1 MNWRPWRKVAV
12 AGTDTAAQAEP
23 ASERAEDAESKP
35 GRRWPWQRFEYVYAT
50 PKGVL
55 ASVGKSLWRAA
66 LAVAAA
72 LAVVVLVLGWWW
84 SHEPDAIDIVALA
97 QERAGA
103 AGVSPVTGYTT
114 ATAVVFIGETLLDKR
129 GGYLSNDVSPP
140 GLYLDNTPNWE
151 FGALVHLRDISR
163 ALRNDISRSQSQ
175 STEDPDLAVA
185 EGHFFFD
192 NASWI
197 LPATESE
204 YRDGIRRIRSYADRL
219 ANPAEAEA
227 QFYARADN
235 LSRWLTEVERRLGDI
250 SQRLS
255 QSVGKRQLNLDL
267 AGETAARMATDAP
280 ADVEQRTGWLRIDDV
295 FYEAR
300 GQTWALILLLKAV
313 EHDFAAVLEDKN
325 ARVSLQQ
332 IIRELEETQ
341 NTVWSPIILNGSG
354 FGFVA
359 NHSLVMASYIS
370 RVNAALIDLRS
381 LLDRG

>member
-1 MNWRPWRKVAV
+1 MNRRLWRK
-12 AGTDTAAQAEP
+12 GTPESVGTATEDVEGAETSP
-23 ASERAEDAESKP
+23 T
-35 GRRWPWQRFEYVYAT
+35 RRWPWRKFEYVYAT
-50 PKGVL
+50 PKGVFADL
-55 ASVGKSLWRAA
+55 RQSLWRA
-66 LAVAAA
+66 V
-72 LAVVVLVLGWWW
+72 LAVVATVVVAVLALGWWW
-84 SHEPDAIDIVALA
+84 SHEPDAVDIVALA
-97 QERAGA
+97 HERAA
-103 AGVSPVTGYTT
+103 AEGVPPVTGYVT

-204 YRDGIRRIRSYADRL
+204 YRDGIGRIRSYASRL
-219 ANPAEAEA
+219 ADPAEAEA

-280 ADVEQRTGWLRIDDV
+280 ADIEQRTGWFRIDDV

-300 GQTWALILLLKAV
+300 GQTWALIHLLKAV

-332 IIRELEETQ
+332 IIRELEQTQ
-341 NTVWSPIILNGSG
+341 NTVWSPVILNGSG

>member
-1 MNWRPWRKVAV
+1 MNWKPWRKVAAEGV
-12 AGTDTAAQAEP
+12 DAA
-23 ASERAEDAESKP
+23 AESVDGTEPKP
-35 GRRWPWQRFEYVYAT
+35 SRRWPWQRFEYVYAT

-55 ASVGKSLWRAA
+55 ASLGKSLWRTA

-72 LAVVVLVLGWWW
+72 LVAVVLVLGWWW
-84 SHEPDAIDIVALA
+84 SYEPDPIDVVALA
-97 QERAGA
+97 QERAAA

-129 GGYLSNDVSPP
+129 GGYLSNDFSPP

-204 YRDGIRRIRSYADRL
+204 YRDGIGRIRSYAERL
-219 ANPAEAEA
+219 ANPAEPEA

-235 LSRWLTEVERRLGDI
+235 LSRWLIEVERRLGDI

-280 ADVEQRTGWLRIDDV
+280 ADIEQRTSWFRIDDV

-300 GQTWALILLLKAV
+300 GQTWALVHLLKAV

-341 NTVWSPIILNGSG
+341 NAVWSPVILNGSG